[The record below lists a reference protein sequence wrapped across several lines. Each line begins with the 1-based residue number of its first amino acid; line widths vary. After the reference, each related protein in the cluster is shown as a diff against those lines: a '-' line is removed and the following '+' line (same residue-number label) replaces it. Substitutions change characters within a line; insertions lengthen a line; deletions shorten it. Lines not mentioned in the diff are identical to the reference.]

1 MSDIS
6 EAIPTDIADMHRI
19 RMMVKENR
27 LSDATKIKA
36 SNYAEMI
43 TTRGRGWVYR
53 ISGTIRGF
61 AIVDMSDGNVWA
73 LFVEPG
79 FERLGIGR
87 ALHDIMV
94 GWAFDH
100 GAAALWLTTDRAT
113 RAENFYRRQGW
124 REAGSAGH
132 GELRFELKRSDWTFS
147 A

>member
-1 MSDIS
+1 MRADNAASGRYTILDVVATN
-6 EAIPTDIADMHRI
+6 AIG
-19 RMMVKENR
+19 
-27 LSDATKIKA
+27 LL
-36 SNYAEMI
+36 
-43 TTRGRGWVYR
+43 YR

-61 AIVDMSDGNVWA
+61 AIVDMGDGNVWA

-100 GAAALWLTTDRAT
+100 GATALWLTTDRAT
-113 RAENFYRRQGW
+113 RAESFYRLQGW
-124 REAGSAGH
+124 REAGSAGNVA
-132 GELRFELKRSDWTFS
+132 LRFELTKSDWTFS